1 MEGIATESEKAE
13 LENLIG
19 DDEHRRLV
27 YRACMEDALRSESEV
42 DAAFH
47 RHWERMHEKG
57 YVDKIPP
64 VIRRQMTVRMMARMA
79 AAALVIFCLGWL
91 LWLTVYRDGM
101 KEITTEY
108 GQRKR
113 VELPDGSV
121 VWLNGGSKLMYGA
134 AFNVE
139 DRKVK
144 FHGEGYFEIEKDH
157 TRPFVI
163 DAGDATVKV
172 LGTIFNLRAYKEEER
187 VETSL
192 IEGQVELTVT
202 SSANAPILLTSG
214 KKLSVFKNEG
224 NLPEL
229 PDKLEEFALENRD
242 VAILT
247 EVRTADGET
256 EVNDV
261 LWKENKLV
269 FDGDNLDL
277 IASKLQKWYGVEVS
291 VADTALRKLKFSGI
305 FEDMSLDAVLQTLTR
320 TGTLQYRISD
330 DTVLFLPNES
340 N

>member
-1 MEGIATESEKAE
+1 MEGMASKSEKAE
-13 LENLIG
+13 LEQLVEG
-19 DDEHRRLV
+19 DEQKRLV
-27 YRACMEDALRSESEV
+27 YRACLEDTYRNESQA

-47 RHWERMHEKG
+47 RHWAQMREMG
-57 YVDKIPP
+57 YSDNVAPAF
-64 VIRRQMTVRMMARMA
+64 RRQVAIRSMVQVG

-91 LWLTVYRDGM
+91 LWLTVYRDGT

-121 VWLNGGSKLMYGA
+121 VWLNVGSKLMYGVT
-134 AFNVE
+134 FNVE
-139 DRKVK
+139 DRKVT
-144 FHGEGYFEIEKDH
+144 FHGEGYFEIKKDPS
-157 TRPFVI
+157 RPFVI

-202 SSANAPILLTSG
+202 SSSSAPILLTPG
-214 KKLSVFKNEG
+214 KKLSVFKDER

-229 PDKLEEFALENRD
+229 PDKLQEIELENSE
-242 VAILT
+242 VAVLT
-247 EVRTADGET
+247 EIRTADGET

-277 IASKLQKWYGVEVS
+277 IASKLQKWYSVEVS

-330 DTVLFLPNES
+330 DTVLFLPNEA